1 MDSNENT
8 GSALATTPAPAK
20 GSNGRRPRLRYLV
33 LAVAML
39 AGLLQLFVYT
49 SAHGNAVLDQ
59 QARVMARVLANQ
71 AALAAS
77 RALEN
82 RDNRS
87 GEALVNNLA
96 SDPFI
101 IDATLYNS
109 DGETV
114 AQSQGALKLSELLG
128 FGGHKPSLGEQ
139 RVAPYIGNIRADGD
153 GELLGYMRIT
163 LNHDALRA
171 TMAEPRADTFDI
183 ARVLLLMAGAM
194 GFFLA
199 LAVVRR

>member
-1 MDSNENT
+1 MSSNDSS
-8 GSALATTPAPAK
+8 GQSIAAVASGQSIQP
-20 GSNGRRPRLRYLV
+20 GRRPRLRYLV

-49 SAHGNAVLDQ
+49 TAHGNAVLDQ
-59 QARVMARVLANQ
+59 QARVMARVLTQQ

-82 RDNRS
+82 RDSNS

-114 AQSQGALKLSELLG
+114 AQSKGALKLAELLG
-128 FGGHKPSLGEQ
+128 FGGHEPALGEQ
-139 RVAPYIGNIRADGD
+139 RIAPYIGNIRAAGE

-171 TMAEPRADTFDI
+171 TMAEPRSDTFDI
-183 ARVLLLMAGAM
+183 ARILLLMAGSM

>member
-1 MDSNENT
+1 MNNNDSPN
-8 GSALATTPAPAK
+8 ATAAGESSSAK

-59 QARVMARVLANQ
+59 QARVMARVLTNQ

-82 RDNRS
+82 RDS
-87 GEALVNNLA
+87 GGGEALVNNLA

-109 DGETV
+109 DGETI
-114 AQSQGALKLSELLG
+114 AQSREALKLAELLG
-128 FGGHKPSLGEQ
+128 FGGNKPILGEQ

-163 LNHDALRA
+163 LNHDALRT

-183 ARVLLLMAGAM
+183 ARILLLMAGAM

>member
-1 MDSNENT
+1 MSGNNSSDHSAAELANE
-8 GSALATTPAPAK
+8 SR
-20 GSNGRRPRLRYLV
+20 NGRSRRPRLRYLV

-49 SAHGNAVLDQ
+49 TAHGNAVLDQ
-59 QARVMARVLANQ
+59 QARLMARVLTHQ

-77 RALEN
+77 RALED
-82 RDNRS
+82 RDSSS

-114 AQSQGALKLSELLG
+114 AQSKGAVSLAALLG
-128 FGGHKPSLGEQ
+128 FGGHEPVLGEQ
-139 RVAPYIGNIRADGD
+139 RVAPYIGNIRAAGE

-163 LNHDALRA
+163 LNHDALRT
-171 TMAEPRADTFDI
+171 TMAEPRSDTFDI
-183 ARVLLLMAGAM
+183 ARILLLMAGSM

>member
-1 MDSNENT
+1 MNNNDSPNAAAADE
-8 GSALATTPAPAK
+8 SSLAK

-59 QARVMARVLANQ
+59 QARIMGRVLTNQ

-77 RALEN
+77 RVLES
-82 RDNRS
+82 RDKSS

-96 SDPFI
+96 SVPFI

-109 DGETV
+109 EGEAV
-114 AQSQGALKLSELLG
+114 AQSKDAIKLPELLG
-128 FGGHKPSLGEQ
+128 FGGNEPVLGER
-139 RVAPYIGNIRADGD
+139 RVAPYLGNIRADGD

-163 LNHDALRA
+163 LNHDALRD
-171 TMAEPRADTFDI
+171 TMAEPRANTFDI
-183 ARVLLLMAGAM
+183 ARILLLMAGAM

-199 LAVVRR
+199 LAIVRR